1 MSGSRDWCGWV
12 NVSSGTG
19 LPGGS
24 QTKGHW
30 AVVCVSMDKSKW
42 HVTTDGNICCH
53 GLWIYTIL
61 HTEEPKNCQLQQKSL
76 GSSDERTLI
85 NLGLN
90 AGFGYHNN
98 TIFVV

>member
-1 MSGSRDWCGWV
+1 MGECFFWYRPARVVLDKRP
-12 NVSSGTG
+12 
-19 LPGGS
+19 LGGC
-24 QTKGHW
+24 
-30 AVVCVSMDKSKW
+30 VCVSMDKSKW

-61 HTEEPKNCQLQQKSL
+61 HTEEPKNCQLRHKSL

-85 NLGLN
+85 NLGFN
-90 AGFGYHNN
+90 AGFGYHKN